1 MIRNQKQKDNIKNR
15 DISHLD
21 SNSVLKRNMNNL
33 NFHIKA
39 ILFLSSL
46 MMILWIGVLTIF
58 RFSFA
63 SSASSTSDG
72 LEQIYQLLIVFFVC
86 NAIVFCLVWLAERS
100 FISGKWLVFIIFYSS
115 FMVAFFMPQIETMMF
130 NDSVQM
136 PLWIIY
142 SAIFSGLV
150 ACSIIA
156 ILLVRMYGK
165 YENNN
170 EHFVSSLWDGN
181 KTELLW
187 KFSILA
193 VIYAGFYF
201 FFGYYIAWQFPELRF
216 YYSGTTELKG
226 FFEQWE
232 YSFSQKPIL
241 PFFQIM
247 RGFLWA
253 SVGFFTTRALKKD
266 VNWESYIIVGLILSI
281 GLSFQLLI
289 PNPYIPASV
298 RIGHFYEALI
308 ENFLFG
314 VIAAIMFKQKE
325 I

>member
-1 MIRNQKQKDNIKNR
+1 MIRNQKQIENDKNKS
-15 DISHLD
+15 ISHLD

-33 NFHIKA
+33 IFHIKA

-46 MMILWIGVLTIF
+46 MMILWIGMLTIF
-58 RFSFA
+58 RFYYA

-72 LEQIYQLLIVFFVC
+72 LEQIYKLLIIFFVC
-86 NAIVFCLVWLAERS
+86 SAIVFCLVWLAKRS
-100 FISGKWLVFIIFYSS
+100 FISGKGLMFIIFYSS
-115 FMVAFFMPQIETMMF
+115 FMVTFFMPQIETMMF

-136 PLWIIY
+136 PLWMIY
-142 SAIFSGLV
+142 SEIFSGLV
-150 ACSIIA
+150 ACSIMSF
-156 ILLVRMYGK
+156 LLVRIYSK

-170 EHFVSSLWDGN
+170 EHFISSLWDGD
-181 KTELLW
+181 KTELIW
-187 KFSILA
+187 KFSLLA

-232 YSFSQKPIL
+232 YTFSQNPIL
-241 PFFQIM
+241 PYFQIV
-247 RGFLWA
+247 RGFLWT
-253 SVGFFTTRALKKD
+253 SIGFFATRALKKN
-266 VNWESYIIVGLILSI
+266 VKWEKYIIIGLILSI

-289 PNPYIPASV
+289 PNPYMPAPV
-298 RIGHFYEALI
+298 RMGHFYETLI

-314 VIAAIMFKQKE
+314 VIIAIVFKQKE
-325 I
+325 N